1 MILDTQQWAYLHGK
15 PQTSGVLK
23 QQPEDFVVKEV
34 LGFEPCG
41 EGEHI
46 YVWLRKSGLNTA
58 YVAEQLAR
66 FAGVHPRA
74 VTFSG
79 RKDKYAV
86 TEQWFGVHIP
96 GKHDPDWKD
105 FSLSGA
111 RILAAKRHNKKLR
124 TGIHKGNKFELVL
137 RDLKHSDALQQR
149 LEKLSQGVPNY
160 FGPQRFGINNGNL
173 HLGLRMLE
181 GETIRNRQKRS
192 MAISALRAWL
202 FNQTL
207 SERIRLGHF
216 DKILTGDI
224 MVLSGSNSYF
234 CAETMDEELNS
245 RLQSGDILLS
255 APLWGQGLPDSR
267 SEALKFEQE
276 VAGQYEI
283 LSKAL
288 EELGLKQD
296 RRAIS
301 LLPHDLQWQIAEDT
315 LRLTFS
321 LPPGGFATAL
331 VREVLTAE
339 EQPGGT
345 EHAHTTEQ

>member
-1 MILDTQQWAYLHGK
+1 MLDTQHWAYLWGK
-15 PQTSGVLK
+15 PQASGLLK
-23 QQPEDFVVKEV
+23 QQPEDFIVKEV

-79 RKDKYAV
+79 RKDKYAI
-86 TEQWFGVHIP
+86 TEQWFGVHMP
-96 GKHDPDWKD
+96 GKYDPDWKD
-105 FSLSGA
+105 FSLPGA
-111 RILAAKRHNKKLR
+111 QILETKRHNKKLR

-137 RDLKHSDALQQR
+137 RDLKHSDALEQR

-173 HLGLRMLE
+173 HLGLRMLQ
-181 GETIRNRQKRS
+181 GESIRNRQKRA

-234 CAETMDEELNS
+234 CAEAVDEELGN
-245 RLQSGDILLS
+245 RLRSGDILLS

-267 SEALKFEQE
+267 ADALQFEQQ
-276 VAGQYEI
+276 VAGQYEM
-283 LSKAL
+283 LSKGL
-288 EELGLKQD
+288 EALGLKQD
-296 RRAIS
+296 RRAIN
-301 LLPHDLQWQIAEDT
+301 LLPDHLQWQIAEDT

-339 EQPGGT
+339 EQTKGT

>member
-1 MILDTQQWAYLHGK
+1 MILDPQQWAYLHGK
-15 PQTSGVLK
+15 PQASGLLK
-23 QQPEDFVVKEV
+23 QQPDDFVVKEE

-46 YVWLRKSGLNTA
+46 YVWLRKSGLNSA

-86 TEQWFGVHIP
+86 TEQWFGVHMP

-105 FSLSGA
+105 FSLPGA
-111 RILAAKRHNKKLR
+111 RILETKRHHKKLR

-137 RDLKHSDALQQR
+137 RNLQHSDTLEQR
-149 LEKLSQGVPNY
+149 LKKLSQGVPNY
-160 FGPQRFGINNGNL
+160 FGPQRFGSNNGNL
-173 HLGLRMLE
+173 HLGLRMLQ
-181 GETIRNRQKRS
+181 GESIRNRQKRS

-234 CAETMDEELNS
+234 CAEAVDEALEN
-245 RLQSGDILLS
+245 RLGSGDILLS

-267 SEALKFEQE
+267 SDALKFEQQ
-276 VAGQYEI
+276 VAGQYEM
-283 LSKAL
+283 LSKGL

-296 RRAIS
+296 RRAIN
-301 LLPHDLQWQIAEDT
+301 LLPKNPQWQIADDT
-315 LRLTFS
+315 LKLTFS

-331 VREVLTAE
+331 IREVLTAE
-339 EQPGGT
+339 EQTRGT